1 MYEIIY
7 GLVVQKTVSRFYVDN
22 YLDDIEID
30 SDGEYWSFDKLKD
43 LVLAEVMIVARC
55 NIDNLLKLEQE
66 ALTAGLRAYIQRP
79 CGHSSA
85 KLECSQCGVRD
96 CPEKDPLHY
105 HHNGCPSCIALGF

>member
-1 MYEIIY
+1 MNEIIY

-22 YLDDIEID
+22 YLDDI
-30 SDGEYWSFDKLKD
+30 GSFDKLKD